1 MSMKKIIIT
10 LAVSMGMSVSAV
22 AGDIAA
28 GKQKA
33 ASCAGCHGTAG
44 ISNNSSWPNLAG
56 QQKNYL
62 AKQLRDFRSGKRQD
76 PLMSP
81 MAKPLSDKDIDNLA
95 TYFNS
100 LK

>member
-1 MSMKKIIIT
+1 MTLKKIFIT
-10 LAVSMGMSVSAV
+10 LVITVGITNVAM
-22 AGDIAA
+22 AGDITA
-28 GKQKA
+28 GKEKA

-44 ISNNSSWPNLAG
+44 ISNNPAWPNLAG

-62 AKQLRDFRSGKRQD
+62 EKQLRDFRSGKRQD

-81 MAKPLSDKDIDNLA
+81 MAKPLSNGDIENLA
-95 TYFNS
+95 AYFNS

>member
-1 MSMKKIIIT
+1 K
-10 LAVSMGMSVSAV
+10 
-22 AGDIAA
+22 
-28 GKQKA
+28 KA

-62 AKQLRDFRSGKRQD
+62 EKQLRDFRSGKRQD

-81 MAKPLSDKDIDNLA
+81 MAKPLSDNEIENLA
-95 TYFNS
+95 AYFHS